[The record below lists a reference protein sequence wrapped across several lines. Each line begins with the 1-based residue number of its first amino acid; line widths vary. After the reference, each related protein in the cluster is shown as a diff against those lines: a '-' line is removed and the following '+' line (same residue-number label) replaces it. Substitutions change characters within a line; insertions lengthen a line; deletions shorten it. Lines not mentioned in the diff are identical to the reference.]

1 MWNMSPHLK
10 GQVNYTAGCA
20 ALRLRNMPAGKRK
33 ICLRRRLSASGLH
46 DLLAPR
52 SRLDLNKG
60 EIGVRPVGRKSP
72 EQATWLRAALVAALC
87 VLAGYLARLAIDQL
101 IHGQVPFVTFYP
113 AVIAASLIAGFRA
126 GALTVLAST
135 PLAATAFEGQYPI
148 ATTLIWLVLASV
160 VAAGCGLAHELRA
173 KLVVERDELAK
184 TKLKLELMINEQA
197 HRAKNTFAILSAL
210 AAQSAQGASNVED
223 FRDRLIERVRA
234 LSAAYSLMSSAE
246 PDAPVG
252 LDQLVQ
258 LALAPFSTS
267 YPERLKVPGGPPVQ
281 LAPSA
286 AIPISLCLHE
296 LATNAVKYGAL
307 SAADGQVD
315 CDWIERSPGAFTL
328 RWTENGGPAVAQPR
342 SSGFGTRLI
351 SAALNG
357 VPGGAALLKFDPA
370 GVRCELAF
378 NGA

>member
-1 MWNMSPHLK
+1 M
-10 GQVNYTAGCA
+10 
-20 ALRLRNMPAGKRK
+20 
-33 ICLRRRLSASGLH
+33 
-46 DLLAPR
+46 
-52 SRLDLNKG
+52 
-60 EIGVRPVGRKSP
+60 
-72 EQATWLRAALVAALC
+72 
-87 VLAGYLARLAIDQL
+87 
-101 IHGQVPFVTFYP
+101 
-113 AVIAASLIAGFRA
+113 
-126 GALTVLAST
+126 
-135 PLAATAFEGQYPI
+135 AFEGQYPI
-148 ATTLIWLVLASV
+148 ATTVVWLVLASV
-160 VAAGCGLAHELRA
+160 VAAGCGLAHELRS

-184 TKLKLELMINEQA
+184 TKLKLELVIDEQA
-197 HRAKNTFAILSAL
+197 HRAKNTFAILNAL
-210 AAQSAQGASNVED
+210 AAQSAQGATNVEE

-252 LDQLVQ
+252 LDRLVQ

-267 YPERLKVPGGPPVQ
+267 FPERLKVPGGPPVQ

-307 SAADGQVD
+307 SAANGRVD

-328 RWTENGGPAVAQPR
+328 RWTENGGPAVAKPR

-357 VPGGAALLKFDPA
+357 VPGGAALLKFEPA